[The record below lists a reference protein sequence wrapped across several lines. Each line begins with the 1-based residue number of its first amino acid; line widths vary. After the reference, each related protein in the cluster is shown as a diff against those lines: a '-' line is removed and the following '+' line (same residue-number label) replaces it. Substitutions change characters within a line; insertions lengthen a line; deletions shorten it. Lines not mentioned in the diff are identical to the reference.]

1 MEKYFIGDDSSR
13 NKKTEPL
20 KDDKI
25 TLEKLKEKVTCM
37 EIYADVVVK
46 SPYRATVTVH
56 KNIGTTM
63 FMSAEFDDH
72 FWLQNN
78 CIKREDTGGVIKYH
92 FVLD

>member
-1 MEKYFIGDDSSR
+1 MEKYFIGDDSDR

-20 KDDKI
+20 ENII
-25 TLEKLKEKVTCM
+25 TLEKLKEKVTGM
-37 EIYADVVVK
+37 EVYADVVVK

-63 FMSAEFDDH
+63 FMSVEFNDH